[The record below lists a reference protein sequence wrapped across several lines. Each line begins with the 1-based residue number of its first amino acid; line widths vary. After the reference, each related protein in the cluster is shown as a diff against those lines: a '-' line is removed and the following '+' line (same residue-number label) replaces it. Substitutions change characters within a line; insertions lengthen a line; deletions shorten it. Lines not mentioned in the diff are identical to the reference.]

1 MLERSHRPE
10 TSSVG
15 SLFHDL
21 VDGSRS
27 LLRQEWRLAKLETAA
42 LAKEIGVG
50 LIEIVVGGVWLALGG
65 LGLISGLVL
74 ALAESWVETHVALT
88 LAVGIAVVGIFVA
101 WLAKAGLALLVETDG
116 PGEHPREI
124 ETWPKQQRTFA
135 ATSR

>member
-1 MLERSHRPE
+1 MLERSYRPE

-27 LLRQEWRLAKLETAA
+27 LLRQEWRLAKLETSA
-42 LAKEIGVG
+42 LAQEIGVG
-50 LIEIVVGGVWLALGG
+50 LIETVVGGVCLALGG
-65 LGLISGLVL
+65 LGLLSGLVL

-88 LAVGIAVVGIFVA
+88 LAVSIAVVGIFVA

-124 ETWPKQQRTFA
+124 ETWPEQQPTFA
-135 ATSR
+135 ATSK

>member
-1 MLERSHRPE
+1 MLERSHQPE

-27 LLRQEWRLAKLETAA
+27 LLRQEWRLAKLETTA
-42 LAKEIGVG
+42 LAREIGVG
-50 LIEIVVGGVWLALGG
+50 LIEIVVGGVCLALGA
-65 LGLISGLVL
+65 LGLISGVIP
-74 ALAESWVETHVALT
+74 ALAESWVEIHVELT
-88 LAVGIAVVGIFVA
+88 LAAGVAVLGTFVA

-135 ATSR
+135 ATSK